1 MTAESFRVY
10 LKDIRKNLEAGDST
24 EHTHRP
30 ALKTFIQSLMPKIIA
45 TNEPS
50 HTKVGAPDFN
60 VKRDK
65 LLIGHIECKDV
76 GVDDLRATLKTD
88 QLKRYLANLP
98 NLILTDYI
106 NFIWFREGK
115 EIDHAHLARLDS
127 KGRLKLDTEELPK
140 LEQLL
145 TNFLK
150 VEPAEIGDPRKLA
163 EEMARPARMIRNTIR
178 EIFKQEAEEGPLHAQ
193 LAAFKK
199 VLLPELDPNDFA
211 DMYAQT
217 IAYGLFTALTD
228 PDLDVPQDKFD
239 RHSAA
244 HHLPKTNPFLR
255 WLFAEIMSPSN
266 EEDRI
271 IEWVDQLVALLSRCD
286 INAVVE
292 SFGKLTKRE
301 DPVVHFYETF
311 LGEYDPAMKQARG
324 VYYTPESVVSFI
336 VDSINYLLDKKFKK
350 KPGLADKS
358 VYILDPACGTAS
370 FLLEVVKNIHESV
383 CKKGSNAGWSDYV
396 RRYLLPRLFG
406 FELLVAPY
414 TIAHLKLGLY
424 LHSKT
429 DYTFKEKERLGIYL
443 TNTLEPEVPE
453 IKDVLKLPFARP
465 IAKEG
470 EEAQSIKQEKPIMVV
485 LGNPPYKGHSAN
497 KGEWI
502 EGLIRDY
509 YFVDGEPLGERNPK
523 YLLDDYVKFLRF
535 AQWRIEQTGH
545 GIVGMITNHGY
556 LDNPTFR
563 GMRQQLMKAYS
574 EIYVFDLHG
583 NSKKK
588 EVCPDGSKDEN
599 VFDIQQGVA
608 IGLFIRKDGKK
619 GPAKVFHADLWGLRE
634 GKYKYLA
641 EADVKTVEWEA
652 IEPTSPFYLFIPQ
665 DTSLK
670 PEYDQG
676 WKITDIMPLNSTGVK
691 THRDHF
697 VLDFDLSSLIKRI
710 EDFRN
715 LSISDEEVTQ
725 TYKLADTRDWKL
737 HERRESLSKNTDWR
751 SYFTQC
757 LYRPFD
763 LRAYYHHEDV
773 VELPRQEV
781 MHHMLSGKNLG
792 LSTTRSI
799 EIERGWE
806 HVFCTSNVIQHHM
819 VSLKE
824 VNYLFPLYLYPES
837 GEQNGRTPNLSP
849 SFIEELCKKLGMEFN
864 HSPQPIQKGNGNLFA
879 PQMPPGITPED
890 VFYYIYAV
898 LHSPT
903 YRTRYADFLKI
914 DFPRIPLTSDLK
926 LFKALAAKGKEL
938 VKLHIMESDKL
949 DPVRSNVRLEPHKE
963 LQNEVVKVSYDD
975 RHKRVYINKFQYF
988 EKVESAVWEFHVGG
1002 YQVCEKWLKDRKGRQ
1017 LNYDDI
1023 THYQK
1028 IILALRETIR
1038 LMGEIDK
1045 AITAWPIQ

>member
-1 MTAESFRVY
+1 MHEESFRVY
-10 LKDIRKNLEAGDST
+10 LKEIINNLDKRDAT

-30 ALKTFIQSLMPKIIA
+30 ALKTLIESLMPKIEA
-45 TNEPS
+45 TNEPT
-50 HTKVGAPDFN
+50 HIAVGAPDFN
-60 VKRDK
+60 IRRDS
-65 LLIGHIECKDV
+65 LLIGNIECKDI
-76 GVDDLRATLKTD
+76 GAPLESEIRKE
-88 QLKRYLANLP
+88 QLKRYLENLP
-98 NLILTDYI
+98 NLLFTDYVR
-106 NFIWFREGK
+106 FIWFYKGK
-115 EIDHAHLARLDS
+115 EIGRSHVAKPDS
-127 KGRLKLDTEELPK
+127 KGNLKIDKEELPR

-145 TNFLK
+145 QNFLK
-150 VEPAEIGDPRKLA
+150 VEPEKISDPRRLA
-163 EEMARPARMIRNTIR
+163 EEMARPARMIRDTIR
-178 EIFKQEAEEGPLHAQ
+178 KIFKKEEEEGPLHAQ
-193 LAAFKK
+193 FAAFKK
-199 VLLPELDPNDFA
+199 MLLPELDPHDFA

-217 IAYGLFTALTD
+217 ISYGLFTALTD
-228 PDLDVPQDKFD
+228 PDLDVPRDKFD
-239 RHSAA
+239 RRSAA

-255 WLFAEIMSPSN
+255 WLFAEIMGPSN
-266 EEDRI
+266 EEGRI
-271 IEWVDQLVALLSRCD
+271 TEYVDQLVALLAACD
-286 INAVVE
+286 VNAITDN
-292 SFGKLTKRE
+292 FGRRIGKE
-301 DPVVHFYETF
+301 DAVVHFYETF

-324 VYYTPESVVSFI
+324 VYYTPEPVVSFI
-336 VDSINYLLDKKFKK
+336 VHSIDYLLKRKFKNK
-350 KPGLADKS
+350 DGMADRN

-370 FLLEVVKNIHESV
+370 FLLEVARSIYTSV
-383 CKKGSNAGWSDYV
+383 CGATGKAGWSDYV
-396 RRYLLPRLFG
+396 RKYLLTRVFG

-414 TIAHLKLGLY
+414 TIAHLKLGLF
-424 LHSKT
+424 LHRKT

-453 IKDVLKLPFARP
+453 IKQMPKLPFAQP

-509 YFVDGEPLGERNPK
+509 YFVDGKPLGERNPK

-563 GMRQQLMKAYS
+563 GMRQQLMEAYS
-574 EIYVFDLHG
+574 EIYVLDLHG

-608 IGLFIRKDGKK
+608 IGIFIRKEGKK
-619 GPAKVFHADLWGLRE
+619 GLAKVFHSDLWGLRDK
-634 GKYKYLA
+634 KYEFLA
-641 EADVKTVEWEA
+641 GADVKSVEWTE
-652 IEPTSPFYLFIPQ
+652 IEPAPSFYLFTPQ
-665 DTSLK
+665 DVLLK
-670 PEYDQG
+670 PEYEQG

-715 LSISDEEVTQ
+715 LSISDEEVAQ
-725 TYKLADTRDWKL
+725 TYKIADTRDWKL

-751 SYFTQC
+751 IYFTQC

-763 LRAYYHHEDV
+763 LRAYYHHADV
-773 VELPRQEV
+773 VELPKQEV
-781 MHHMLSGKNLG
+781 MSHMWGKDNLG
-792 LSTTRSI
+792 LITVRQVAEGVYNHVLATNSI
-799 EIERGWE
+799 AECRI
-806 HVFCTSNVIQHHM
+806 TLSN
-819 VSLKE
+819 KGAG
-824 VNYLFPLYLYPES
+824 YLFPLYLYQES
-837 GEQNGRTPNLSP
+837 NEQNGRTPNLS
-849 SFIEELCKKLGMEFN
+849 SGFIEELCKKLGMEFS
-864 HSPQPIQKGNGNLFA
+864 HMPQPIKKGNGNLFA
-879 PQMPPGITPED
+879 PQLPSGIMPED
-890 VFYYIYAV
+890 VFNYIYAI

-903 YRTRYADFLKI
+903 YRTRYAEFLKI
-914 DFPRIPLTSDLK
+914 DFPRIPLTSNIL
-926 LFKALAAKGKEL
+926 LFKALASKGKEL
-938 VKLHIMESDKL
+938 VKLHTLESDKL

-988 EKVESAVWEFHVGG
+988 EKVEPAVWNFYVGG
-1002 YQVCEKWLKDRKGRQ
+1002 YQVCEKWLKDRKGRK

-1028 IILALRETIR
+1028 IVIALRETIN
-1038 LMGEIDK
+1038 LMAEIDK
-1045 AITAWPIQ
+1045 LIPSWPIE

>member
-30 ALKTFIQSLMPKIIA
+30 ALKTFIESLQPKIIA
-45 TNEPS
+45 TNEPT
-50 HTKVGAPDFN
+50 HIAVGAPDFN
-60 VKRDK
+60 VRRDS
-65 LLIGHIECKDV
+65 LLIGNIECKDV
-76 GVDDLRATLKTD
+76 GTPLENELKKE
-88 QLKRYLANLP
+88 QLKRYLENLP
-98 NLILTDYI
+98 NLLFTDYI
-106 NFIWFREGK
+106 KFIWFKEGK

-127 KGRLKLDTEELPK
+127 KDRLKLDIDELPK

-145 TNFLK
+145 INFLK
-150 VEPAEIGDPRKLA
+150 VEPAEIADPRKLA

-178 EIFKQEAEEGPLHAQ
+178 EIFKQEEEEGPLHAQ

-199 VLLPELDPNDFA
+199 VLLPELDPHDFA

-228 PDLDVPQDKFD
+228 PDLDVPQDRFD

-370 FLLEVVKNIHESV
+370 FLLEVVKTIHESV

-424 LHSKT
+424 LHSRT

-453 IKDVLKLPFARP
+453 IKEVLKLPFGRP

-502 EGLIRDY
+502 EGLVRDY

-574 EIYVFDLHG
+574 EIYVLDLHG

-608 IGLFIRKDGKK
+608 IGLFIRKEGKK
-619 GPAKVFHADLWGLRE
+619 GLAKVHHADLWGLRDK
-634 GKYKYLA
+634 KYEYLA
-641 EADVKTVEWEA
+641 GANVKSVEWKKL
-652 IEPTSPFYLFIPQ
+652 EPAPPFYLFTPQ
-665 DTSLK
+665 DVSLK
-670 PEYDQG
+670 PEYEQG

-697 VLDFDLSSLIKRI
+697 VMDFELSSLTKRI
-710 EDFRN
+710 EEFRN
-715 LSISDEEVTQ
+715 LSIPDEDIAEL
-725 TYKLADTRDWKL
+725 YNLRDTGTWKL
-737 HERRESLSKNTDWR
+737 SSSRQALSKEPDWR
-751 SYFTQC
+751 AYFTQC

-763 LRAYYHHEDV
+763 LQYYYSHNSLVDR
-773 VELPRQEV
+773 PRQEV
-781 MHHMLSGKNLG
+781 MRHMLSSKNLALLTCRQQAITG
-792 LSTTRSI
+792 FR
-799 EIERGWE
+799 
-806 HVFCTSNVIQHHM
+806 HVLCSNSVTECCA
-819 VSLKE
+819 VSLKTRE
-824 VNYLFPLYLYPES
+824 ATTVFPLYLYS
-837 GEQNGRTPNLSP
+837 GETNGRTPNLSAG
-849 SFIEELCKKLGMEFN
+849 FIEELCKKLGMEFN

-879 PQMPPGITPED
+879 PQMPSGITPED

-914 DFPRIPLTSDLK
+914 DFPRIPLTSNLS

-1002 YQVCEKWLKDRKGRQ
+1002 YQVCEKWLKDRKGRK

-1028 IILALRETIR
+1028 IVLALRETIR
-1038 LMGEIDK
+1038 LMGEIDE
-1045 AITAWPIQ
+1045 AIPEWPIG

>member
-10 LKDIRKNLEAGDST
+10 LKDIRKNLEAGDAT

-30 ALKTFIQSLMPKIIA
+30 ALKTFIESLAPKIVA

-76 GVDDLRATLKTD
+76 GVDLMAVLKTD

-106 NFIWFREGK
+106 NFIWFRNEK
-115 EIDHAHLARLDS
+115 EVDRAHIAKFDS
-127 KGRLKLDTEELPK
+127 KGNLKLDTEALPR
-140 LEQLL
+140 LEQLFE
-145 TNFLK
+145 NFLK
-150 VEPAEIGDPRKLA
+150 VEPEKIADPRKLA
-163 EEMARPARMIRNTIR
+163 VEMARPARMIRNTIR

-228 PDLDVPQDKFD
+228 PDLDVPQDRFD

-574 EIYVFDLHG
+574 EIYVLDLHG

-619 GPAKVFHADLWGLRE
+619 GLAKVHHADLWGLRE

-697 VLDFDLSSLIKRI
+697 VMDFELSSLIKRI

-715 LSISDEEVTQ
+715 LSISDEEIAQ
-725 TYKLADTRDWKL
+725 TYKLTDTRDWKL

-751 SYFTQC
+751 DYFTQC

-773 VELPRQEV
+773 VELPREEV
-781 MHHMLSGKNLG
+781 MRHMLTGKNLG
-792 LSTTRSI
+792 LGTTRSI

-806 HVFCTSNVIQHHM
+806 HVFCTSNVIQHHT

-824 VNYLFPLYLYPES
+824 VNYLFTLYLYPKS
-837 GEQNGRTPNLSP
+837 DEQNGRTPNLSAA
-849 SFIEELCKKLGMEFN
+849 FIEVLCKKLGIEFN
-864 HSPQPIQKGNGNLFA
+864 HSSQPLPKGNTNLFA
-879 PQMPPGITPED
+879 PQLPSGLTPED

-903 YRTRYADFLKI
+903 YRLRYADFLKM

-949 DPVRSNVRLEPHKE
+949 NPVRSNVRLEPHKE

-1002 YQVCEKWLKDRKGRQ
+1002 YQVCEKWLKDRKGRK

-1023 THYQK
+1023 TLYQK
-1028 IILALRETIR
+1028 IVLALRETIK
-1038 LMGEIDK
+1038 LMESIDK